1 MLGSSGV
8 LGVVLGSSGVLGVVL
23 GSSGVLTALCSGSS
37 GGGRGMLRSVFRG
50 IRRFKFIL
58 VLVLVLVFVFLA
70 TRICVFNRVFVAGE
84 VFVH

>member
-1 MLGSSGV
+1 
-8 LGVVLGSSGVLGVVL
+8 
-23 GSSGVLTALCSGSS
+23 
-37 GGGRGMLRSVFRG
+37 MLRSVFRG